1 MVLKHSS
8 PQMHTAAYFA
18 QSLNKAVDLTE
29 IRCYNALFLNFR
41 ETTMA
46 TENNLETMD
55 KASSAFAV
63 THKNQPLHDSV
74 RQALESYFSQLKGQT
89 PNNLYEL
96 VLAEVEMPLME
107 AVMEYTKGNQ
117 SRAAILL
124 GLSRGTL
131 RKKLKIYG
139 MLD

>member
-1 MVLKHSS
+1 MAMNTTNPETTDAKL
-8 PQMHTAAYFA
+8 
-18 QSLNKAVDLTE
+18 KAVSPF
-29 IRCYNALFLNFR
+29 NVA
-41 ETTMA
+41 
-46 TENNLETMD
+46 
-55 KASSAFAV
+55 
-63 THKNQPLHDSV
+63 HKNQPLHDSV
-74 RQALESYFSQLKGQT
+74 RQALESYFTQLKGQA

-96 VLAEVEMPLME
+96 VLAEVEVPLLE

-139 MLD
+139 MLE

>member
-1 MVLKHSS
+1 MTTNTTMTETEVGQK
-8 PQMHTAAYFA
+8 A
-18 QSLNKAVDLTE
+18 QS
-29 IRCYNALFLNFR
+29 
-41 ETTMA
+41 
-46 TENNLETMD
+46 
-55 KASSAFAV
+55 AFIVA
-63 THKNQPLHDSV
+63 HKNQPLHDSV
-74 RQALESYFSQLKGQT
+74 RQALESYFAQLKGQPPT
-89 PNNLYEL
+89 NLYEL
-96 VLAEVEMPLME
+96 VLAEVEVPLLE

>member
-1 MVLKHSS
+1 MTTNTTIAEAETGQK
-8 PQMHTAAYFA
+8 A
-18 QSLNKAVDLTE
+18 QS
-29 IRCYNALFLNFR
+29 
-41 ETTMA
+41 
-46 TENNLETMD
+46 
-55 KASSAFAV
+55 AFIVA
-63 THKNQPLHDSV
+63 HKNQPLHDSV
-74 RQALESYFSQLKGQT
+74 RQALESYFTQLKGQPPT
-89 PNNLYEL
+89 NLYEL
-96 VLAEVEMPLME
+96 VLAEVEVPLLE

>member
-1 MVLKHSS
+1 M
-8 PQMHTAAYFA
+8 A
-18 QSLNKAVDLTE
+18 
-29 IRCYNALFLNFR
+29 
-41 ETTMA
+41 TTNTLEN
-46 TENNLETMD
+46 TENNQT
-55 KASSAFAV
+55 ATSPFTVA
-63 THKNQPLHDSV
+63 HKNQPLHDSV
-74 RQALESYFSQLKGQT
+74 RQALESYFTQLKGQV

-96 VLAEVEMPLME
+96 VLAEVEVPLIE
-107 AVMEYTKGNQ
+107 AVMEFTRGNQ

>member
-1 MVLKHSS
+1 
-8 PQMHTAAYFA
+8 
-18 QSLNKAVDLTE
+18 
-29 IRCYNALFLNFR
+29 
-41 ETTMA
+41 MA
-46 TENNLETMD
+46 TNNTLETAQTE
-55 KASSAFAV
+55 KASSAFIVA
-63 THKNQPLHDSV
+63 HKNQPLHDSV
-74 RQALESYFSQLKGQT
+74 RQALDNYFQQLKDQA

-96 VLAEVEMPLME
+96 VLAEVEVPLLE
-107 AVMEYTKGNQ
+107 AVMEYTRGNQ

>member
-1 MVLKHSS
+1 MTINTTIEETGTAGNTSGQKTSS
-8 PQMHTAAYFA
+8 SFIVA
-18 QSLNKAVDLTE
+18 
-29 IRCYNALFLNFR
+29 
-41 ETTMA
+41 
-46 TENNLETMD
+46 
-55 KASSAFAV
+55 
-63 THKNQPLHDSV
+63 HKNQPLHDSV
-74 RQALESYFSQLKGQT
+74 RQALESYFAQLKGQPPT
-89 PNNLYEL
+89 NLYEL
-96 VLAEVEMPLME
+96 VLAEVEVPLLE

>member
-1 MVLKHSS
+1 MAN
-8 PQMHTAAYFA
+8 PTEMTETAE
-18 QSLNKAVDLTE
+18 Q
-29 IRCYNALFLNFR
+29 
-41 ETTMA
+41 
-46 TENNLETMD
+46 
-55 KASSAFAV
+55 ASSAFTV
-63 THKNQPLHDSV
+63 SHKNQPLHDSV
-74 RQALESYFSQLKGQT
+74 RQALESYFSQLKGQS
-89 PNNLYEL
+89 PDSLYEM